1 MDKVSFI
8 LLGISIFTHAY
19 WNYLIK
25 ASGNKHVFTALSK
38 LVEACILIIPAIY
51 FLNGTDFKPS
61 FLLYITVASVIT
73 FSNYFFVAN
82 AYRLGTFI
90 LTYPI
95 SRSSVL
101 FLPVLSYLFI
111 GERIDLTGIIGVF
124 FIVIG
129 TFIMHLDPFTKAN
142 LFSIFKTRKNKG
154 TIYALLAAF
163 TAAAYTL
170 WDKVSLSEMK
180 PFLYFSLYTIIIAC
194 IYNIYCFTKFPK
206 TKIRAEWIDCKYK
219 IIAVAVLNSFT
230 YMLVLISL
238 TKSKA
243 TYVGGMR
250 QLSVVVGAY
259 FGYKFMDEKLGLPK
273 LTGIGI
279 SITGACL
286 IYMAR

>member
-51 FLNGTDFKPS
+51 FLTGTDFKLY
-61 FLLYITVASVIT
+61 FLLFIIVASVIT

-82 AYRLGTFI
+82 AYKWGAFI
-90 LTYPI
+90 MTYPI

-101 FLPVLSYLFI
+101 FLPILSYLFI
-111 GERIDLTGIIGVF
+111 GERIDLTGTIGVL
-124 FIVIG
+124 FIITG
-129 TFIMHLDPFTKAN
+129 TFIMHFDAFTKAN
-142 LFSIFKTRKNKG
+142 LFSIFKTLKNKG

-170 WDKVSLSEMK
+170 WDKVSLSKMT
-180 PFLYFSLYTIIIAC
+180 PILYFSFYTIIIAC
-194 IYNIYCFTKFPK
+194 IYNIYCFTKFSK
-206 TKIRAEWIDCKYK
+206 TTIRAEWVNYKYK
-219 IIAVAVLNSFT
+219 IIAVGVLNSFT

-238 TKSKA
+238 SKSKA

-259 FGYKFMDEKLGLPK
+259 FGYKFMDEKLGPPK
-273 LTGIGI
+273 LMGIGI
-279 SITGACL
+279 SIAGACL
-286 IYMAR
+286 IYMAK